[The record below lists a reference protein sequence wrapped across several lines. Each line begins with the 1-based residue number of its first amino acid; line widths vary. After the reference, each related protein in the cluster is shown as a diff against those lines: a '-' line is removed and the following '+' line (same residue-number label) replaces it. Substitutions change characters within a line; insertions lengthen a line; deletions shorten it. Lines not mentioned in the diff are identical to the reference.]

1 MKQRPRFLFPL
12 AVAAA
17 AVLGAAATWVA
28 TSRRPPPPA
37 PPMLS
42 LERMGHLV
50 SVKVNYANV
59 IEFLQPRTVGI
70 PWTAWNVSLGGTK
83 VLLVAKGDCM
93 VAADLQNVSYE
104 QVREADRTLTV
115 VLPAPAVLQASIS
128 HQSRSQGGSY
138 FYAVTQSGLQ
148 PVLPGLQN
156 VTAAMNG
163 ALRRAQDEV
172 GQACRQPA
180 VMAAARTSAEGVLGR
195 MFATTGWKPR
205 FVWK

>member
-1 MKQRPRFLFPL
+1 MKQHQRFLFPV
-12 AVAAA
+12 AMAAA
-17 AVLGAAATWVA
+17 AAIGAAATWAA
-28 TSRRPPPPA
+28 TSRHQPPP

-50 SVKVNYANV
+50 SVRVNYANV

-83 VLLVAKGDCM
+83 VLLVARGDCT
-93 VAADLQNVSYE
+93 VAADLQNVGYE
-104 QVREADRTLTV
+104 QVREADHTLTV
-115 VLPAPAVLQASIS
+115 VLPAPAVLQAGIS
-128 HQSRSQGGSY
+128 HESRSRGGSY
-138 FYAVTQSGLQ
+138 FYAVTQNGLQ
-148 PVLPGLQN
+148 PILPGLQN

-180 VMAAARTSAEGVLGR
+180 VMAAARTSAEAVLGR